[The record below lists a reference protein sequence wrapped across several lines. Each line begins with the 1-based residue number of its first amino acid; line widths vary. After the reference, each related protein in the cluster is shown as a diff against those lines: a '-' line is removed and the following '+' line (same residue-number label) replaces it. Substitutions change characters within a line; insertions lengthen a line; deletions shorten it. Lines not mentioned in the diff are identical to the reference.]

1 MAKLFDSLTDVS
13 DPSSPVLAAAMAR
26 GTPERDDFMRNLA
39 WHPQPL
45 RRETRPE
52 EYPIADL
59 PPVIADAVREVQ
71 AYVQAPMAMVAA
83 CALSVVSA
91 AVQTRFGV
99 QRDALLQGPATLY
112 LMTVA
117 ASGERK
123 TVIDKLFMTPL
134 RRWEAEQGRDYAK
147 AKALYDD
154 EYAAWKV
161 DEAELEK
168 DLAAGFHR
176 DRVGTTSDPRMI
188 LDMRRPKEPRN
199 ARMLRGDD
207 TAEALSLALQN
218 YPIAAIISSEAGV
231 IFGSHSM
238 GADKVQ
244 GNLAQINVM
253 WDGGPISLDRIGRE
267 RVHVETL
274 RATMGLQV
282 QPSVLQHFVERT
294 GGLARG
300 IGFFARFL
308 YSDPETTQG
317 TRFYVE
323 PPAEMP
329 ALRAFHARVTALLNI
344 PAEFDDFDQLMT
356 HYIWLDAD
364 AQKCWASF
372 HDEVEEQLGGDD
384 YLSGIRDVASKA
396 AENAARLA
404 CCYHAFNN
412 ATPIPPPIN
421 RATMADA
428 CAVMRWYLEEAVR
441 FGQVVDATEEVRNA
455 ELVEE
460 WLVRQ
465 LRLTPKASITV
476 NMLRQKGPGSL
487 RKLKA
492 KLDAAIE
499 LLQDHGRIR
508 ALQAHGTKSRY
519 ITVAPQVIREWS

>member
-1 MAKLFDSLTDVS
+1 MVSLNPAS
-13 DPSSPVLAAAMAR
+13 I
-26 GTPERDDFMRNLA
+26 DDFMQNGVP
-39 WHPQPL
+39 WKPQPL
-45 RRETRPE
+45 RRDVRPD
-52 EYPIADL
+52 EYPVAYL

-71 AYVQAPMAMVAA
+71 GYVQAPMAMVAA

-91 AVQTRFGV
+91 AVQARFGV
-99 QRDALLQGPATLY
+99 QRDAVLQGPASLY

-123 TVIDKLFMTPL
+123 TAIDKLFMAPL
-134 RRWEAEQGRDYAK
+134 RQWEAEQSRDYAK

-154 EYAAWKV
+154 ALADWETDKAG
-161 DEAELEK
+161 LEK
-168 DLAAGFHR
+168 DLSEGWHR
-176 DRVGTTSDPRMI
+176 DTVGTSADPRMI
-188 LDMRRPKEPRN
+188 LDLRRPKEPRN

-207 TAEALSLALQN
+207 TPEALSVALQN

-238 GADKVQ
+238 GAEKVQ

-253 WDGGPISLDRIGRE
+253 WDGGPISQDRIGRE
-267 RVHVETL
+267 RVYVSIL

-282 QPSVLQHFVERT
+282 QPTVLQHFMERT

-308 YSDPETTQG
+308 YSEPETTQG
-317 TRFYVE
+317 SRFYAD
-323 PPAEMP
+323 PPADMP
-329 ALRAFHARVTALLNI
+329 ALRAFHARVAALLSM
-344 PAEFDDFDQLMT
+344 PAEFDDFDQLVT
-356 HYIWLDAD
+356 HYVCLDPD
-364 AQKCWASF
+364 AHKCWAAF

-404 CCYHAFNN
+404 CCYHTFNT
-412 ATPIPPPIN
+412 ATPIPPPIP
-421 RATMADA
+421 RATMSDA

-441 FGQVVDATEEVRNA
+441 FGQVADTTEEVRNA
-455 ELVEE
+455 ELVEV
-460 WLVRQ
+460 WLVRR
-465 LRLTPKASITV
+465 LRMNPKADITV
-476 NMLRQKGPGSL
+476 NMLRQQGPGAL
-487 RKLKA
+487 RKLRV

-499 LLQDHGRIR
+499 LLEDHGRIR
-508 ALQAHGTKSRY
+508 TAQGHGTKKRY

>member
-1 MAKLFDSLTDVS
+1 MPAIFDTPTDVS
-13 DPSSPVLAAAMAR
+13 DPSSPVMAAAMAR
-26 GTPERDDFMRNLA
+26 GTPERDDFMRNIA

-45 RRETRPE
+45 RREVRPE

-99 QRDALLQGPATLY
+99 QRDAVLQGPATLY
-112 LMTVA
+112 MMSVA

-123 TVIDKLFMTPL
+123 TAIDKLFMAPL

-154 EYAAWKV
+154 EFASWEEDK
-161 DEAELEK
+161 AELDK
-168 DLAAGFHR
+168 DLAVGLHR

-188 LDMRRPKEPRN
+188 LDTRRPKEPRN

-207 TAEALSLALQN
+207 TPEALCVALQN

-253 WDGGPISLDRIGRE
+253 WDGGPISQDRIGRE
-267 RVHVETL
+267 RVHIETL

-282 QPSVLQHFVERT
+282 QPSVLEHFVDRT

-308 YSDPETTQG
+308 FSQPETTQG

-323 PPAEMP
+323 PTGDMP
-329 ALRAFHARVTALLNI
+329 ALRAFGDRITALLNI
-344 PAEFDDFDQLMT
+344 SAEFDDFDQLMT
-356 HYIWLDAD
+356 HYIWLDAG
-364 AQKCWASF
+364 AHKCWAAF

-384 YLSGIRDVASKA
+384 VFSGIRDVASKA

-404 CCYHAFNN
+404 CCYHAFN
-412 ATPIPPPIN
+412 TVSPIPPPIN
-421 RATMADA
+421 RTVMNDA
-428 CAVMRWYLEEAVR
+428 CAVMRWYLAEAVR
-441 FGQVVDATEEVRNA
+441 FGQVVDVTEEVRNA
-455 ELVEE
+455 ELAEE

-465 LRLTPKASITV
+465 LRINPKASITV

-487 RKLKA
+487 RQPKGKI
-492 KLDAAIE
+492 DAAIE